1 MESSEVTSALEYTA
15 MLQAQKIKAAI
26 ERIDAGSY
34 RECVDCGNQI
44 NPERLRGLAAN
55 ASSRPRPL
63 VSG

>member
-34 RECVDCGNQI
+34 GKCVDCGNQI
-44 NPERLRGLAAN
+44 NPERLRVRPHSTRYVDCAA
-55 ASSRPRPL
+55 
-63 VSG
+63 